1 MINIKD
7 LGQYLA
13 QRSLIKG
20 DDIKVIT
27 IINEKHT
34 VLLEQKM
41 EITNILFKQQLDYMV
56 LYLNHSRVLHLSDY
70 KPIFYLAKDRIL
82 PNKFQ

>member
-13 QRSLIKG
+13 QGSSIKG

-27 IINEKHT
+27 IINDKHT

-41 EITNILFKQQLDYMV
+41 EITNILFKQQLDYV
-56 LYLNHSRVLHLSDY
+56 VSYLNHSRVLHLSD
-70 KPIFYLAKDRIL
+70 
-82 PNKFQ
+82 